1 MAALTI
7 CSDFGAQE
15 KNKICHYFHFFP
27 SICHEVMGSDTM
39 ILVFWML
46 SFKPAFTLSFTL
58 IKRLFSSSCS
68 LVWLGK
74 KKWHW
79 KMNSLLTQVGRFWY
93 TTKESRG
100 QLLTA
105 PERIKQLGQSRN
117 DAQLWICLVVKVW
130 RCKFSSVQFSSV
142 AQLCPT
148 LCDPMNCSTSVL
160 PVHHQVL
167 EFTQTHV
174 HWVSDAIQ
182 PSYPLSSP
190 SPAPNTS
197 K

>member
-1 MAALTI
+1 
-7 CSDFGAQE
+7 
-15 KNKICHYFHFFP
+15 
-27 SICHEVMGSDTM
+27 
-39 ILVFWML
+39 ML

-130 RCKFSSVQFSSV
+130 RCKFSSVQLLSCVRLFVTPWIAAHQSSLSITKSWSLPKLMSIESVMPSSHLILCHPLLLPPIPPSKNNIIICFSDFINEYV
-142 AQLCPT
+142 LLIFKFECCLVIFRT
-148 LCDPMNCSTSVL
+148 L
-160 PVHHQVL
+160 
-167 EFTQTHV
+167 
-174 HWVSDAIQ
+174 
-182 PSYPLSSP
+182 
-190 SPAPNTS
+190 
-197 K
+197 